1 VVVLARQLANLVEM
15 VVLVVVALAIM
26 LLEAMVLMDKV
37 MMVVQVQKTVH
48 LSS

>member
-1 VVVLARQLANLVEM
+1 M

>member
-1 VVVLARQLANLVEM
+1 MVVLARQLANLVEM